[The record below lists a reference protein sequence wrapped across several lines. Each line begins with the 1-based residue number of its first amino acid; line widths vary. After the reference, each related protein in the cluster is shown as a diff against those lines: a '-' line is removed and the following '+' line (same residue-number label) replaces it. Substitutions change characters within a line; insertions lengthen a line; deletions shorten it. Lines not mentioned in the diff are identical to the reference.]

1 MAEKNMKCKAL
12 FRHETDN
19 IAGFKLIQFCHSHRG
34 MFYIN
39 SSHSFIQTYAGEL
52 QKQPR
57 SKRLVAFVTIDSSE
71 V

>member
-1 MAEKNMKCKAL
+1 MAEKIWSTKAL
-12 FRHETDN
+12 FRYETDN
-19 IAGFKLIQFCHSHRG
+19 IASFQFCHSHWG

-39 SSHSFIQTYAGEL
+39 GSHSFIETYAGEL